1 MEKSCGKKPTNVSQ
15 EYDDMSDT
23 DAIHLIC
30 KTFENHQSINEIRR
44 NFTESAPPTQSKTQA
59 FVSSEHVKKL
69 LKNIDQK
76 KPAGI
81 DKIPPNLLQL
91 SADIL
96 STPLSNAI
104 NNSILKGK
112 FPDDAKVASV
122 SPLDKHTDKE
132 YSVCNFRPVSV
143 LNISSEMYGKVLKN
157 MLVEKMNDLFSPLVA
172 AYRENYNTQ
181 NVLIRL
187 LEEWRLYL
195 DNNYFVGAVMVDLS
209 KMFDCIPHDLL
220 IAKLEAY
227 RFDNNTIRYVYSY
240 LKNRKQ
246 CVKINNTYSDL
257 LDIISVILI
266 ASAHNYADDNT
277 LTSFGKT
284 LEDLIENLEH
294 EF

>member
-76 KPAGI
+76 KSTGI
-81 DKIPPNLLQL
+81 DKIPPKLVQL

-246 CVKINNTYSDL
+246 CVKINNTL
-257 LDIISVILI
+257 RP
-266 ASAHNYADDNT
+266 SAYYIRDSTRIHSGSNT
-277 LTSFGKT
+277 F
-284 LEDLIENLEH
+284 
-294 EF
+294 

>member
-1 MEKSCGKKPTNVSQ
+1 
-15 EYDDMSDT
+15 MSDT
-23 DAIHLIC
+23 EAIHLIC
-30 KTFENHQSINEIRR
+30 KTFENHQSIKERR
-44 NFTESAPPTQSKTQA
+44 GKLIESPAPTQSKTQA

-76 KPAGI
+76 KTAGI

-246 CVKINNTYSDL
+246 CVKINNTL
-257 LDIISVILI
+257 RP
-266 ASAHNYADDNT
+266 SA
-277 LTSFGKT
+277 
-284 LEDLIENLEH
+284 
-294 EF
+294 

>member
-30 KTFENHQSINEIRR
+30 KTFENHQSINKIRR

-76 KPAGI
+76 KSTGI
-81 DKIPPNLLQL
+81 DKIPPKLVQL

-112 FPDDAKVASV
+112 FPDDAKVARV
-122 SPLDKHTDKE
+122 SPLNKHTDNK
-132 YSVCNFRPVSV
+132 YSVSNFRLVSV
-143 LNISSEMYGKVLKN
+143 INIFSKMYEKVLKN
-157 MLVEKMNDLFSPLVA
+157 MLVEKMNDHFSPFVA

-181 NVLIRL
+181 HVLIRL
-187 LEEWRLYL
+187 LQERRLDL
-195 DNNYFVGAVMVDLS
+195 DNNYVVGAVITDLS
-209 KMFDCIPHDLL
+209 KAL
-220 IAKLEAY
+220 IAY
-227 RFDNNTIRYVYSY
+227 HT
-240 LKNRKQ
+240 
-246 CVKINNTYSDL
+246 TY
-257 LDIISVILI
+257 
-266 ASAHNYADDNT
+266 
-277 LTSFGKT
+277 
-284 LEDLIENLEH
+284 
-294 EF
+294 